1 MKDAPPDLVLSGV
14 NRGANIAEDVTY
26 SGTVSAAMEGTLA
39 GFRSIA
45 LSQAYAREGMA
56 DAVPFACAEAWGE
69 KVLRPLLDWPTMPRT
84 LLKINFPSVE
94 PNASGGL
101 KTVLQG
107 LHYSACYSIIE

>member
-1 MKDAPPDLVLSGV
+1 MIPRPPESTRTDTRFPYTTLFRSLILSGV

-69 KVLRPLLDWPTMPRT
+69 KVLRPLLDLPMMPRT
-84 LLKINFPSVE
+84 LLNINLDRKSTRL
-94 PNASGGL
+94 NS
-101 KTVLQG
+101 
-107 LHYSACYSIIE
+107 SN

>member
-1 MKDAPPDLVLSGV
+1 MAVGKLMKDTPPDLILSGV

-69 KVLRPLLDWPTMPRT
+69 KVLRPLLALPMMPRT
-84 LLKINFPSVE
+84 RSEERRVGKECV
-94 PNASGGL
+94 
-101 KTVLQG
+101 
-107 LHYSACYSIIE
+107 